1 MFSEL
6 TTSRALHINHE
17 NQQHWII
24 FFLKSSGHSI
34 DIKFLNQFDDLN
46 NFNAF
51 ENLKTI
57 YHYSIPNTKL
67 FYPEP
72 FVASPSFMHSD
83 IWFVH
88 ILLYQYWLWFVFI
101 FIIVFFF
108 LTFLCTIRWCNMRVK
123 PRRETRGVSRSK
135 CGDLITAT
143 VPVSWATSIIVS
155 ESTDAIDYYDG
166 FGTTELVIGIRAY
179 QWGWEYYY
187 PKDIDLNYNIKPN
200 YAAFVGN
207 SLKYNKTSDTSLNA
221 NNFWKFY
228 QNKNNDTH
236 VTPLLLTSAL
246 YNNSKLI
253 SFVNFSEFGLNK
265 LSEINAFKRIK
276 TFSKTFTSTLTFA
289 PSNFLFTFKNLVTPY
304 SGASNYLTSAIYGS
318 TKQQNFLTHMS
329 LNNNQT
335 TFFGANSLTKL
346 INIKQYAASSLPRTS
361 SSNLPTSG
369 ATALYATPRASSLVS
384 QNATPALFPALS
396 NNVNKSTE
404 RSEIKDVTFK
414 LLNVQFFNNSRLLES
429 LNVEKIRQKSEILI
443 LKNNADSQRLLLN
456 SSNFYKNKLAI
467 STFSNN
473 QSVGTSEKTI
483 RNFLKITPQTLS
495 LNYSIARS
503 PLPGALAELS
513 DLNWFKGNYSTFIS
527 TKARLGT
534 STTISALYGKK
545 LSLEYPYSPIT
556 SNSSK
561 TLNLLYDEIKTSS
574 AKAPLLFQGKEE
586 LMPASLLS
594 AYWGFYWNKS
604 GAHLRF
610 ANLSQIERTLKNFYL
625 PLFSFYYDYD
635 FRNWQ
640 AYELLEDAFWE
651 VTYPLYAH
659 LEYLD
664 VKQTA
669 TIPANFAKIDKLFNN
684 KNRTLSAPN
693 AVSAK
698 KKVFQSNSYLNFF
711 FVDDFFIKLGALN
724 TKNFNY
730 IATYQNFT
738 SVEDSYDSSKGAN
751 YAFNSAHKLTALAP
765 FTAPSAFSYSTV
777 LDALRSD
784 FADYFI
790 FLDFTPQSAILA
802 NEAVAS
808 MLQSAISPL
817 SDQTLRVSNTVNL
830 RNTAKNAIVTYNAMQ
845 KVFKTRFDENRSHA
859 KLLDLSNSYST
870 QPFVT
875 ASKTNYE
882 RLLGKNKTAF
892 SSVSLYKNSFKSLF
906 NDLYEI
912 DSGLNFFFYDF
923 PFLLAHKSDSS
934 RYIWFD
940 WFAKWGYY
948 EVQPSSSSR
957 YAVFGM
963 PYFSKNFEFA
973 TNANEA
979 MSESENYLIR
989 IARSRRNYLPNW
1001 THSPYFYLKNSFWQ
1015 SENVLQ
1021 NALTKPFSNELTSLH
1036 YSLTLA
1042 QWYWSSYSTASN
1054 SLPVFAPTN
1063 SNTNSYARTAVRN
1076 ASSAQGYYSL
1086 LTNLGDIL
1094 TKREYLVRELFFSK
1108 NKVIN
1113 LLNVLANTPNNALF
1127 YDVKTFLDSNN
1138 LPLTTNE
1145 YSRDYSFA
1153 AFTNFRS
1160 SYLKT
1165 LAWLPFVDQI
1175 VSPIASYVTPAA
1187 DTTTSGNSLILRN
1200 QYRPMRKGIVNMIRL
1215 HATGAMALPIE
1226 IRLQVLASSKDV
1238 IHSWAIP
1245 SAGIKIDCVPGY
1257 SSHRV
1262 MIFLVSGIYW
1272 GQCMEIC
1279 GRYHHWMPIVVYFM
1293 KRDLFFLWCSHFI
1306 HLNPNTGWLGNNRTF
1321 ADRTKPVSFDKT
1333 TWANEL

>member
-1 MFSEL
+1 
-6 TTSRALHINHE
+6 
-17 NQQHWII
+17 
-24 FFLKSSGHSI
+24 
-34 DIKFLNQFDDLN
+34 
-46 NFNAF
+46 
-51 ENLKTI
+51 
-57 YHYSIPNTKL
+57 
-67 FYPEP
+67 
-72 FVASPSFMHSD
+72 MHSD

-200 YAAFVGN
+200 YAAFIGN

-236 VTPLLLTSAL
+236 VTPLFLTSAL

-289 PSNFLFTFKNLVTPY
+289 PSNFLFTFKNLVSPY
-304 SGASNYLTSAIYGS
+304 SGASNYLTSAAYGS
-318 TKQQNFLTHMS
+318 TKQQNFLTRMS

-346 INIKQYAASSLPRTS
+346 INIKQYAASSLPRAL
-361 SSNLPTSG
+361 SSNLSTSG
-369 ATALYATPRASSLVS
+369 ATALYATPRASLLVT
-384 QNATPALFPALS
+384 QNATSALFPALS

-414 LLNVQFFNNSRLLES
+414 LLNVQFFNSSRLLES

-456 SSNFYKNKLAI
+456 AGNFYKNKLAI

-473 QSVGTSEKTI
+473 QSIGTSEKTI
-483 RNFLKITPQTLS
+483 RNFLKTTPQTLP

-503 PLPGALAELS
+503 PLPVALAELS
-513 DLNWFKGNYSTFIS
+513 DLNWFKDNYSTFIS
-527 TKARLGT
+527 AKARLGT

-574 AKAPLLFQGKEE
+574 AKSPLLFQGKEE

-610 ANLSQIERTLKNFYL
+610 TNLNQIERTLKNFYL

-640 AYELLEDAFWE
+640 AYELLEDALWE
-651 VTYPLYAH
+651 VTYPLYSH

-669 TIPANFAKIDKLFNN
+669 TTPANFAKIDKLFNN

-693 AVSAK
+693 AVAGNFFF
-698 KKVFQSNSYLNFF
+698 FQSNSYLNFF

-730 IATYQNFT
+730 ITTYQNFT
-738 SVEDSYDSSKGAN
+738 SVEDNYDSAKGAN
-751 YAFNSAHKLTALAP
+751 YAFNSAHKLTVLAP
-765 FTAPSAFSYSTV
+765 FIAPSAFSYSTV

-790 FLDFTPQSAILA
+790 FLDFTPQSAILT
-802 NEAVAS
+802 NEVVAS
-808 MLQSAISPL
+808 LLQSAISPL
-817 SDQTLRVSNTVNL
+817 SEQTLRVSNTVNL

-859 KLLDLSNSYST
+859 KLLDLGNSYST

-875 ASKTNYE
+875 AAKTNYE

-1001 THSPYFYLKNSFWQ
+1001 AHSPYFYLKSSVWQ
-1015 SENVLQ
+1015 PENVLQ
-1021 NALTKPFSNELTSLH
+1021 NALTKPFSNELISLQ

-1042 QWYWSSYSTASN
+1042 QWYWSSYSAAKN
-1054 SLPVFAPTN
+1054 SLPVFASTN
-1063 SNTNSYARTAVRN
+1063 SNTNSYARNAVKN
-1076 ASSAQGYYSL
+1076 VSSAQGYYSL

-1094 TKREYLVRELFFSK
+1094 TKREYLFRELFFSK

-1138 LPLTTNE
+1138 LALTTNE
-1145 YSRDYSFA
+1145 YSRDCSFA

-1160 SYLKT
+1160 HYLKT
-1165 LAWLPFVDQI
+1165 LVWLPFVDQI
-1175 VSPIASYVTPAA
+1175 VSPIAAYVAPAA
-1187 DTTTSGNSLILRN
+1187 DTTNSGNSLILRN

-1321 ADRTKPVSFDKT
+1321 ADQTKPVSFDKT